1 MTDRPAHSAAPGPA
15 NSAIVEREAGLHRK
29 LSPRQV
35 IMIGLGSTIGTGL
48 FLGSAI
54 SVKLAGPAVI
64 VSFLIGAVIT
74 VTVMWALAE
83 MAAEHPAAGSFGLY
97 AEMYVHPWAGFAI
110 RYTYWLSL
118 VFVVGSEVVA
128 ASIYCKYW
136 WPAVPSWMWIAG
148 FSLALLYANTISI
161 KSFGVFEYWFAM
173 ISVVTIFAFLIL
185 GAALLFGFGFA

>member
-1 MTDRPAHSAAPGPA
+1 MDEMPEQNVSAGNTPQAD
-15 NSAIVEREAGLHRK
+15 AIVDREAGLHRS
-29 LSPRQV
+29 LTSWQV
-35 IMIGLGSTIGTGL
+35 AMIGLGSTIGTGL
-48 FLGSAI
+48 FLGSAL

-64 VSFLIGAVIT
+64 VSFLLGAIVT

-110 RYTYWLSL
+110 RYTYWLCL

-136 WPAVPSWMWIAG
+136 WPTVPSGMGMAG
-148 FSLALLYANTISI
+148 FC
-161 KSFGVFEYWFAM
+161 
-173 ISVVTIFAFLIL
+173 
-185 GAALLFGFGFA
+185 AA

>member
-1 MTDRPAHSAAPGPA
+1 MDELPEHNEPPHHIALADPIQ
-15 NSAIVEREAGLHRK
+15 NRESGLHRN
-29 LSPRQV
+29 LTSRQLA
-35 IMIGLGSTIGTGL
+35 MIGLGCTIGTGL
-48 FLGSAI
+48 FLGSVI

-118 VFVVGSEVVA
+118 VFVIGSEVVA

-136 WPAVPSWMWIAG
+136 WPDVPSWMWIAA

-161 KSFGVFEYWFAM
+161 KSFGILEFWFAM
-173 ISVVTIFAFLIL
+173 IKV
-185 GAALLFGFGFA
+185 